1 MRPTRFLRFHLLAS
15 VALSGAI
22 APRSASAQAV
32 PHPRDYLG
40 HEVGA
45 DRMLA
50 DWGQIGGYFTKLA
63 ASPAVRVDTLGLT
76 TAGLPFLAVTISHPD
91 NMRRLEDIRRA
102 EARLADPRG
111 LPPEEEARLVREQPA
126 VVLISNNIHGNEI
139 ASSQMAMELAWCLA
153 TNDTL
158 QARLRNVVLL
168 MFPSMNPDGE
178 QMITEWYRTGVG
190 TAFEGGPIPWLYHPY
205 VGHDNNRDWYMVTQ
219 RETRLATDF
228 LYRRWFPQVVYDVH
242 QMGNSGMRIFV
253 PPMVDPV
260 NPNLDPL
267 IVRGINLIGSQM
279 SWALEQAGKQGVGD
293 GVLYDL
299 WWHGGFRGTP
309 TRHNMIALLTEA
321 ASVRVASPIVQK
333 PEQLTG
339 HSRGLPRYEARTSFP
354 NPWPGGTWRLRD
366 IVDYEL
372 IAAEAL
378 VTFASRQREDLV
390 RGFVQM
396 GRRQVALGAS
406 GPGPRAF
413 LVPKHQ
419 RDPGATRQLLQ
430 VLQVGGVE
438 VHDAP
443 DAWVVKL
450 DQPYRAHAK
459 DLLEVQRFP
468 AMERW
473 PGGPV
478 ERPYDV
484 AGWTLPFQMGVQVIE
499 SDTVPAA
506 TGALLP
512 PVESMACVPPE
523 RVGQKLGTWLILDA
537 RDTESYRLVMQAVR
551 NGWEVRVGT
560 EPHPLQVNGTR
571 YPAGTFYV
579 RRGGGPRGTR
589 PERAAMPVA
598 TVRRSPLGGLAP
610 LPPAHGAQRG
620 GVDIALECRPSLDVI
635 PRTER
640 LSRLPRIALY
650 KSWAASM
657 DEGWTRWLFDQ
668 HDVPHVTLTDSM
680 VKAGRLRD
688 HFDVVLVPDMSLR
701 EARGGMSATAVPA
714 AYAGG
719 LGDAGLAEL
728 KRFVTDGGT
737 LLLLDHAA
745 VIGTSSLGVAVNL
758 TMVRA
763 RAGDDGDTRG
773 AGEGTARRESL
784 YAPGSI
790 LRVLVDESQRLTAG
804 MPDSAAVYF
813 TNSVTF
819 DVPSGSPARPLL
831 RYPARGTEI
840 LMSGFLQGAQEIAGK
855 AAAVDVPMGRGR
867 VIMFGFRP
875 QYRGQ
880 SVGTFKL
887 LFNALLAGGTP
898 GQR

>member
-1 MRPTRFLRFHLLAS
+1 MARTIRHLSLLSLAMAAH
-15 VALSGAI
+15 VASTARLA
-22 APRSASAQAV
+22 AQSV
-32 PHPRDYLG
+32 PHPRDHLG

-50 DWGQIGGYFTKLA
+50 DWGQIGAYLTRLA
-63 ASPAVRVDTLGLT
+63 ASPAVRVDTLGPT

-91 NMRRLEDIRRA
+91 NMRRLEDIRRV

-111 LPPEEEARLVREQPA
+111 LTAEDEAALVRTQPA

-139 ASSQMAMELAWCLA
+139 ASSQMAMELAWRLA

-158 QARLRNVVLL
+158 QEALRHVVLL
-168 MFPSMNPDGE
+168 MFPSMNPDGQ
-178 QMITEWYRTGVG
+178 QMITEWYRQGVG
-190 TAFEGGPIPWLYHPY
+190 TPFEGGPIPWLYHPY

-228 LYRRWFPQVVYDVH
+228 LYRRWYPQVVYDVH
-242 QMGNSGMRIFV
+242 QMGNAGMRIFV

-321 ASVRVASPIVQK
+321 ASVRIASPIVQR

-366 IVDYEL
+366 IVEYEL

-378 VTFASRQREDLV
+378 VKFAARQREELV

-413 LVPKHQ
+413 LVPKQQH
-419 RDPGATRQLLQ
+419 DPGAARQLLQ

-468 AMERW
+468 AMERY

-478 ERPYDV
+478 ERPYDI
-484 AGWTLPFQMGVQVIE
+484 AGWTLPFQMGVQVME

-506 TGALLP
+506 IGALLP
-512 PVESMACVPPE
+512 PAEGTVCVPPE
-523 RVGQKLGTWLILDA
+523 REGRKIGTWFILDA

-551 NGWEVRVGT
+551 NGWDVRRGMDA
-560 EPHPLQVNGTR
+560 HPLQVNGTR

-579 RRGGGPRGTR
+579 RRGGGPRRMR
-589 PERAAMPVA
+589 PA
-598 TVRRSPLGGLAP
+598 TTEAPIANVHRSPLGGLAP
-610 LPPAHGAQRG
+610 MPPARGEQRG
-620 GVDIALECRPSLDVI
+620 GVDASLACRPSIDVI

-650 KSWAASM
+650 KPWTASM
-657 DEGWTRWLFDQ
+657 DEGWTRWVFDQ
-668 HDVPHVTLTDSM
+668 HDVPYITLTDSM
-680 VKAGRLRD
+680 VKTGRLRD
-688 HFDVVLVPDMSLR
+688 QFDVVLVPDMSLR

-745 VIGTSSLGVAVNL
+745 EIGTSALGVAVNL
-758 TMVRA
+758 TTVRA
-763 RAGDDGDTRG
+763 RAGDDEGARG
-773 AGEGTARRESL
+773 AGEGTARREAL

-790 LRVLVDESQRLTAG
+790 LRVLVDGSHRLTAG

-831 RYPARGTEI
+831 RYPERGTEI